1 MINTNDRALG
11 LVIAAGRFNSSYSI
25 TINVEDDIKLIL
37 SSTLISE
44 PASVGGGRVDI
55 TNISVVNT
63 SAYIMT
69 GRFSICDGH
78 TIKSSKDDFVY
89 DVGFRMAITR
99 ALLSVKDLSGRFN
112 SKEFKTKVWSAYNEA
127 TKQFDITDR

>member
-44 PASVGGGRVDI
+44 PASVGGGRVRSCS
-55 TNISVVNT
+55 N
-63 SAYIMT
+63 
-69 GRFSICDGH
+69 
-78 TIKSSKDDFVY
+78 KS
-89 DVGFRMAITR
+89 TQ
-99 ALLSVKDLSGRFN
+99 N
-112 SKEFKTKVWSAYNEA
+112 
-127 TKQFDITDR
+127 